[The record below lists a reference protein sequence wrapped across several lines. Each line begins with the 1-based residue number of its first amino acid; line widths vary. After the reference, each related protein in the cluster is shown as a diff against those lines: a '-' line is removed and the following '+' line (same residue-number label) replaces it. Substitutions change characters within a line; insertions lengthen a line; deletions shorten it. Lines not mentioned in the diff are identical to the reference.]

1 MNHRNK
7 SLQYK
12 KEEHVELE
20 NSGKDH
26 VTLDEGMELKIEHN
40 NHSNIGF

>member
-1 MNHRNK
+1 MNK

-26 VTLDEGMELKIEHN
+26 VTLDARYGVEDRTQ
-40 NHSNIGF
+40 